1 MDLTVETLQ
10 ADLAELR
17 KLVTALKA
25 QVTELS
31 ISQGAPPPPM
41 GASPCTPPH
50 RKERQQPLEVPSLPQ
65 CTGWVSLAIPSSI
78 RRPWDVL
85 QEDLGDKI
93 EDARVHGKAAPAD
106 VADQQAA
113 ILTKGAR
120 DVFCELPR
128 QERLALTEVSLTE
141 LAAYTM
147 WKACILDG
155 LAEDEATP
163 AESTLHTA
171 WDLVSDED
179 KPEWVP
185 DSPRTCLAADPFWA
199 LLLEAEPRPD
209 PPSRR
214 SRSPSS
220 CSSERSGGSPT
231 PEVAEQRATHG
242 CATGVYLTVAE
253 QESFGTGVIFT
264 VAEQRAI
271 QARVA
276 RAYDRLEAL

>member
-1 MDLTVETLQ
+1 MHQLQLAEADGDKIRKLISKDDETIEKAQQRVKDGDEQLLEVLIHIEHLKELQ
-10 ADLAELR
+10 A
-17 KLVTALKA
+17 
-25 QVTELS
+25 
-31 ISQGAPPPPM
+31 
-41 GASPCTPPH
+41 
-50 RKERQQPLEVPSLPQ
+50 QPDPPQ
-65 CTGWVSLAIPSSI
+65 CTGWGSLAIPGSI
-78 RRPWDVL
+78 RRPWDIL
-85 QEDLGDKI
+85 QESIGDKI
-93 EDARVHGKAAPAD
+93 EDARDNGMAAPAD

-220 CSSERSGGSPT
+220 CSSDRSDG
-231 PEVAEQRATHG
+231 
-242 CATGVYLTVAE
+242 
-253 QESFGTGVIFT
+253 SFGTGIHSDV
-264 VAEQRAI
+264 
-271 QARVA
+271 
-276 RAYDRLEAL
+276 